1 MAGPDAHSPG
11 TTAVSTAPDAPGG
24 ASAGSRVPWYRSKA
38 PARPKLRTLAVTT
51 ASSVIGLTVLV
62 AVGRLLG
69 HTVLIAP
76 LAATMALVVGGS
88 ALPLAQ
94 PRNVIGGQLVS
105 ALVAFL
111 VLAIA
116 GSSPWAAAVAGGL
129 ALGVMLLLKVSH
141 SPAAATA
148 VIVVLQRPE
157 IVQFLALL
165 LLAML
170 IMITV
175 GVVSARANRTTY
187 PLYWW

>member
-1 MAGPDAHSPG
+1 MAGPDAESPAS
-11 TTAVSTAPDAPGG
+11 TAVSTAPHTPGDAP
-24 ASAGSRVPWYRSKA
+24 AGTRVPWYRSKA

-51 ASSVIGLTVLV
+51 ASSVVGLVGLV

-69 HTVLIAP
+69 QTVLIAP

-88 ALPLAQ
+88 TLPLAQ

-105 ALVAFL
+105 ALVAFT

-116 GSSPWAAAVAGGL
+116 GSSAWGAAVAGGL
-129 ALGVMLLLKVSH
+129 ALGAMLLLKMSH

-148 VIVVLQRPE
+148 VVVVFERPE
-157 IVQFLALL
+157 IVRFLALV
-165 LLAML
+165 LLAVV
-170 IMITV
+170 IMVAV
-175 GVVSARANRTTY
+175 GVISARANRTTY